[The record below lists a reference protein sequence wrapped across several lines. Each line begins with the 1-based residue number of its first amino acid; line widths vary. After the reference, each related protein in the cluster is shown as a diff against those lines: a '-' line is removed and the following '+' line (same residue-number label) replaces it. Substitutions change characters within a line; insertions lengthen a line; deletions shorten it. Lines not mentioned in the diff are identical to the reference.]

1 MNPSRTR
8 TDSLYLMG
16 LGAVAF
22 LLIGF
27 VIITVRHTDLM
38 DVRSNYIASQC
49 FLSSQCDPYNQHDL
63 LRIYAAGNENLPA
76 ESSWSAIVNHETRNV
91 YLPTTSAL
99 TIPFALLPYTFAR
112 LLWITVTATAFV
124 FACFA
129 MWHAGSAYN
138 PLLSATLLSL
148 SLVNSGS
155 LISTSN
161 PGVLS
166 LSLCVIAAW
175 CFMQQRFVPAGIAC
189 MAISLGLKPHESGL
203 IWLLFLLVGGI
214 YRRRAL
220 QSLLVV
226 ALISV
231 PTLLWITHTSPHW
244 ISELHA
250 NMMFHYRH
258 GGVDDPG
265 PAAALNRGALVI
277 TDLQAIISFFA
288 DDPSIYN
295 PVSYAVS
302 VALLVGLFFSIRKK
316 PLFREQMW
324 IGLAAVSALTML
336 PLYHRLYDAKILI
349 LTIPACAALWAV
361 GGRLAKITLLVEGIG
376 LFVTADLPWA
386 FFRTLISHLQAS
398 TTGMSRAFLIFVLSF
413 PVPLALLLMSC
424 FYTAILSRLSKIQ
437 VAEVSPSRS

>member
-1 MNPSRTR
+1 
-8 TDSLYLMG
+8 MG
-16 LGAVAF
+16 LGAIAF

-27 VIITVRHTDLM
+27 VIISVRHTDLM
-38 DVRSNYIASQC
+38 DVHSNYIASQC
-49 FLSSQCDPYNQHDL
+49 FLRSQCDPYNQQDL
-63 LRIYAAGNENLPA
+63 LRIYSGGNEDLA
-76 ESSWSAIVNHETRNV
+76 ADSAWSSIVSHETRNV

-99 TIPFALLPYTFAR
+99 TIPFALLPYPLAKF
-112 LLWITVTATAFV
+112 LWIAITAAAFV
-124 FACFA
+124 LACFA

-138 PLLSATLLSL
+138 PLLSAALLSL
-148 SLVNSGS
+148 YLVNSGS

-175 CFMQQRFVPAGIAC
+175 CFMQQRFVPAGIMY
-189 MAISLGLKPHESGL
+189 MAVSLGLKPHESGL
-203 IWLLFLLVGGI
+203 IWLLFLLAGGI
-214 YRRRAL
+214 YRKRAL

-226 ALISV
+226 ALISL

-250 NMMFHYRH
+250 NMLSHYAH

-295 PVSYAVS
+295 PLSYAIGFAILATLAFAS
-302 VALLVGLFFSIRKK
+302 RKAR
-316 PLFREQMW
+316 LSSETLW
-324 IGLAAVSALTML
+324 IGLAAVSVLTML

-386 FFRTLISHLQAS
+386 FFRALVSHLQAS
-398 TTGMSRAFLIFVLSF
+398 TTGMSRTFVIVVLSF
-413 PVPLALLLMSC
+413 PVPLALLLMCC
-424 FYTAILSRLSKIQ
+424 FYTAIFSKRSKIQ
-437 VAEVSPSRS
+437 AAEISPSRS